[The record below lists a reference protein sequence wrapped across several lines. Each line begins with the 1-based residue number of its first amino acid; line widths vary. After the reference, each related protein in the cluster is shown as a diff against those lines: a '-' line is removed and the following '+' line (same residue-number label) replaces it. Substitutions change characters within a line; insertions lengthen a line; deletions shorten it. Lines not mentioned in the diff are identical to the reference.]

1 MDSEWLA
8 AANAAVSACA
18 EEPSLQGALLDAR
31 ALEPGDPSSP
41 FLPPIPIHSPPPSR
55 LTAPC

>member
-8 AANAAVSACA
+8 AANAAVIACA

-41 FLPPIPIHSPPPSR
+41 FLP
-55 LTAPC
+55 